1 MNHQELIH
9 RLNQDLELFREKFS
23 AQFHLKIPKGVV
35 KKVDVYRLEFFDYLE
50 ESTYKSNICYL
61 LQLIDYQLWLYQ
73 LFRPSLSL
81 ENTYFYQLLV
91 SMGVTAEGLVVA
103 ILLNPYFKLKQS
115 ERDANFSVVTGHIVR
130 NSFHKNIEAL
140 KSLKVLPG
148 SLVSEY
154 QTIRTEIR
162 NIVHIQNWEG
172 KLHESLTAEIFQS
185 KMQQFKTFLIQIKEN
200 IRMESLDMQNISM
213 FFFKAEIDFTQDYQG
228 SIINFVHKGGYG
240 FIQVRAIQ
248 KEIYFHISDALINEK
263 AIKPGLRVTFQIQV
277 GRSGLEARKIV
288 SSH

>member
-1 MNHQELIH
+1 M
-9 RLNQDLELFREKFS
+9 D
-23 AQFHLKIPKGVV
+23 A
-35 KKVDVYRLEFFDYLE
+35 YRLEFFDYLE

-61 LQLIDYQLWLYQ
+61 LQFIDYQLWLYK

-115 ERDANFSVVTGHIVR
+115 ERDANFSAATGHILR

-140 KSLKVLPG
+140 KYLKVLPG
-148 SLVSEY
+148 GLVSEY

-172 KLHESLTAEIFQS
+172 KLHESLTEEVFLS
-185 KMQQFKTFLIQIKEN
+185 KMKRFKTFLIQVKEN
-200 IRMESLDMQNISM
+200 IRLESLDIQNISR
-213 FFFKAEIDFTQDYQG
+213 FFFKAEIDFTKDHQG
-228 SIINFVHKGGYG
+228 SIVNFAHKGGYG
-240 FIQVRAIQ
+240 FIWVKTLQ
-248 KEIYFHISDALINEK
+248 KEIYFHISNVLIQEK
-263 AIKPGLRVTFQIQV
+263 DIKTGLKVTFQIQV

-288 SSH
+288 SSL